1 MIMNATGKSTNCS
14 DRVRSGVPHVKAW
27 SCTVMSSAWCEF
39 SGRGILT
46 DEMKYGLNVT
56 KALQFSQEE
65 GKKGKHCN
73 VAFWEEIEKLLVS
86 SANLLEEYKDAGACV
101 SPSAKSCF
109 VTHGNE
115 MLRCVAASWRFNHL
129 NSAGG
134 GWPRILTQLWQLLK
148 YNALQDATF

>member
-1 MIMNATGKSTNCS
+1 MEWHFHCVLLCETSLELSHLGVCDNECHRQSTNCS

-73 VAFWEEIEKLLVS
+73 VAF
-86 SANLLEEYKDAGACV
+86 
-101 SPSAKSCF
+101 
-109 VTHGNE
+109 
-115 MLRCVAASWRFNHL
+115 
-129 NSAGG
+129 
-134 GWPRILTQLWQLLK
+134 
-148 YNALQDATF
+148 

>member
-1 MIMNATGKSTNCS
+1 M
-14 DRVRSGVPHVKAW
+14 KAW

-73 VAFWEEIEKLLVS
+73 VAF
-86 SANLLEEYKDAGACV
+86 
-101 SPSAKSCF
+101 
-109 VTHGNE
+109 
-115 MLRCVAASWRFNHL
+115 
-129 NSAGG
+129 
-134 GWPRILTQLWQLLK
+134 
-148 YNALQDATF
+148 